1 MRKWINE
8 QSVQV
13 FRCNF
18 AQSYLLLNFPKMKIE
33 IINVF
38 GIKITNLKIII
49 KQYKSA
55 VKPKFALIRSLHF
68 SSFTFALDKKVHKR
82 RINVIRYLLTLTTVK
97 MSRSVRHF
105 QSGDSISNN
114 FNFEKMSAKRRTEM
128 FAINSKLKILVAS
141 LCLTIEAFDKIGGI
155 RGRFY
160 RGDHPLAT
168 FE

>member
-1 MRKWINE
+1 
-8 QSVQV
+8 
-13 FRCNF
+13 
-18 AQSYLLLNFPKMKIE
+18 
-33 IINVF
+33 
-38 GIKITNLKIII
+38 
-49 KQYKSA
+49 
-55 VKPKFALIRSLHF
+55 
-68 SSFTFALDKKVHKR
+68 
-82 RINVIRYLLTLTTVK
+82 

-114 FNFEKMSAKRRTEM
+114 FNFEKMSAKRTEM
-128 FAINSKLKILVAS
+128 FAINPKLKILVAS